1 MPPPFF
7 PAVKRVYLRYRPLLH
22 EGDPV
27 VFEFSQALH
36 FSLTPKASNL
46 CSYVLGRG
54 NKYW

>member
-27 VFEFSQALH
+27 VFEFPQALH

-54 NKYW
+54 NKY